1 MIELLALFAE
11 LMLPGL
17 GVPGLSVL
25 MDLLKDEVLALME
38 MGMERLVGLRNMP
51 GEAIEDLIN
60 YSSNY
65 RKHQY
70 LKNRIL

>member
-1 MIELLALFAE
+1 
-11 LMLPGL
+11 MLPGL

-51 GEAIEDLIN
+51 GEAIEDLIK
-60 YSSNY
+60 YPSNY

>member
-1 MIELLALFAE
+1 
-11 LMLPGL
+11 MLPGL

-51 GEAIEDLIN
+51 GEAIEDLI
-60 YSSNY
+60 
-65 RKHQY
+65 Q
-70 LKNRIL
+70 LFF